1 MHAFHAWLQRD
12 PARLLAV
19 ALVALAGLCGL
30 AFFNGIGDLG
40 LIDKTEGLFVE
51 VPRQMLASGD
61 WVTPRWNGET
71 FFDYPV
77 WGYWMVAISYKLF
90 GITAWAARLP
100 AALAA
105 TATVFALFGVV
116 CRLAPSEEGQR
127 VRVGR
132 ALLCAT
138 VLTLSP
144 GWVGWGRS
152 SVTDMFL
159 ASAITLALLGF
170 VLAWAAADRT
180 PQRRLGHAAL
190 ALFCGI
196 AVLAKG
202 PIGLLLPGLVIIGF
216 LLLKGRLWSEVR
228 RTPWPPILALFLAV
242 TAPWYAMAT
251 AANGSTFLY
260 RFLGFSNVE
269 RFTSVLYSHPGPP
282 WYNLPWVLLLLL
294 PWSLFL
300 PVAVFRLRFW
310 RLRVWREQ
318 QGAANDLPLIA
329 AVWLVVIVAFF
340 SAAATKL
347 PGYILPAVPGGLLL
361 VGLLFVPFSPP
372 AEATSSPSSRPPFGA
387 GLRWSG
393 AVNALLLALA
403 AVAAVLAP
411 RWIGGDPAY
420 PHFAA
425 AIQASP
431 LPLLLAIPL
440 ALAALAVLLQCLQSR
455 GADDPAAADALSRL
469 WMPNA
474 AAFASV
480 LALVVPVLTPL
491 LDRERLLPIR
501 QLARLAA
508 REARGEEPLVVV
520 GYKRYSV
527 AYYSGRPVLFV
538 STANGARRALSGRER
553 EHVPPA
559 ISGNPSPSILLL
571 GSDAELLE
579 FGIGPGDATLLARR
593 DSHQLLRLPVDRLR
607 RIARQS

>member
-12 PARLLAV
+12 PSRLLAV
-19 ALVALAGLCGL
+19 ALIALAGLCGL

-40 LIDKTEGLFVE
+40 LIDKTEGLFAE

-61 WVTPRWNGET
+61 WVTPRWNGEA

-90 GITAWAARLP
+90 GLTAWAARLP

-105 TATVFALFGVV
+105 TATVFALFAVV
-116 CRLAPSEEGQR
+116 FRLAPSEEGQR
-127 VRVGR
+127 ARVGR

-170 VLAWAAADRT
+170 VLAWAAGDGT
-180 PQRRLGHAAL
+180 PQRRLGHVGL

-216 LLLKGRLWSEVR
+216 LLLKGRFWAEVR

-242 TAPWYAMAT
+242 TAPWYALAT

-282 WYNLPWVLLLLL
+282 WYYLPWVLLLLL

-300 PVAVFRLRFW
+300 PVAMMRLQFW
-310 RLRVWREQ
+310 RLRVWRQ
-318 QGAANDLPLIA
+318 QQAAAADLPLLSLL
-329 AVWLVVIVAFF
+329 WLVLMLAFF
-340 SAAATKL
+340 SSAATKL
-347 PGYILPAVPGGLLL
+347 PGYILPAMPAGALL
-361 VGLLFVPFSPP
+361 VGLLFRPFPST
-372 AEATSSPSSRPPFGA
+372 EARPLGA

-393 AVNALLLALA
+393 WINALLLALISI
-403 AVAAVLAP
+403 AAVLAP
-411 RWIGGDPAY
+411 RWIGGDPSF
-420 PHFAA
+420 PGFAQAVA
-425 AIQASP
+425 ASS
-431 LPLLLAIPL
+431 LPLLLALPAAGGAIG
-440 ALAALAVLLQCLQSR
+440 LAALLLAASR
-455 GADDPAAADALSRL
+455 NADWLPRL
-469 WMPNA
+469 WIADA
-474 AAFASV
+474 AAFAAV
-480 LALVVPVLTPL
+480 VALLLPSLTPL
-491 LDRERLLPIR
+491 LDRERLLPVRELAIQAGR
-501 QLARLAA
+501 QAGRN
-508 REARGEEPLVVV
+508 EPLLVV
-520 GYKRYSV
+520 GYRRYSV
-527 AYYSGRPVLFV
+527 VFYSGRAVNFV
-538 STANGARRALSGRER
+538 SSAHEARELLRAT
-553 EHVPPA
+553 PA
-559 ISGNPSPSILLL
+559 GDADGTVLLL
-571 GSDAELLE
+571 GSDPELLE
-579 FGIGPGDATLLARR
+579 FGIGPGDAALLARR
-593 DSHQLLRLPVDRLR
+593 DSHRLVRLPVITLNRLAQR
-607 RIARQS
+607 